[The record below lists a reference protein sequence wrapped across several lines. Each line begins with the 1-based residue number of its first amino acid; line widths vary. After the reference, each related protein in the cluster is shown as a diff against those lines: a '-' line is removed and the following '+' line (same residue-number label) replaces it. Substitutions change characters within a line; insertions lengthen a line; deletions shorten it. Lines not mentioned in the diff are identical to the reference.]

1 MQILW
6 AQKGCVS
13 ESNLPAALL
22 SKARLRV
29 WLAVTETGD
38 SAPAL
43 PRDVLATT
51 SLVCAQLRS
60 PSCPCVPPPLSSHPV
75 LAARLLCSV
84 WSLLVVALPPS
95 PCSLPSSCCLCN
107 LSAGLSLT
115 GTHPLGEGG
124 TGGSL
129 TATPSGSLVLS
140 KLDKCCGVN
149 VFPCYGL
156 RS

>member
-6 AQKGCVS
+6 AQKGWVS

-29 WLAVTETGD
+29 WLAMTETGD

-43 PRDVLATT
+43 SRDMLATT

-60 PSCPCVPPPLSSHPV
+60 PFCPSVPSPLCSHPV

-84 WSLLVVALPPS
+84 WSLLVVALPLS

-107 LSAGLSLT
+107 LSAGLSFP

-124 TGGSL
+124 TVGALQPPPQALWIYPNL
-129 TATPSGSLVLS
+129 TSAAE
-140 KLDKCCGVN
+140 
-149 VFPCYGL
+149 
-156 RS
+156 

>member
-107 LSAGLSLT
+107 LSAGLSVP

-124 TGGSL
+124 TGGNL